1 MRRAHRQENETFL
14 LIKAMCINNLLK
26 IKWEP
31 RVTIQGGIQTHCSQ
45 NQEDYD
51 NVTDQ
56 IFRSHDETCETQRWV
71 SLKSCRVLLE
81 DCSDVSAAP
90 SWPGSPSP
98 VCVCIPAKVHSRK
111 KNPSELKDLPGWMR
125 DTVTLSVNTNIL
137 VTQLVNESLSQW
149 LTSCK

>member
-56 IFRSHDETCETQRWV
+56 IFRSHDEMCQTQRWV

-111 KNPSELKDLPGWMR
+111 KKSIRAQRSSRLNERHCDFECKHKYFGNTTCKW
-125 DTVTLSVNTNIL
+125 VTKSVIDIM
-137 VTQLVNESLSQW
+137 
-149 LTSCK
+149 